1 MDRLFRRLA
10 QVLQRH
16 RLEDDLREELRF
28 HLEMKQRELEAGG
41 LDPQA
46 AARAAR
52 RAVGNVPLTHNKV
65 RDVWMW
71 PWLQDAGQDLRYAAR
86 TLRNSPGLTTTVVL
100 TLALGLGVNAGTLAV
115 AYGVLWKPL
124 PYPDPDRL
132 VLTTVEGPDGGR
144 RGIELAELD
153 EWVTRLGSSAELAG
167 YYSREHTLRG
177 FGEARAIQV
186 AYVTADFFDVLGVTA
201 ELGTTAGFGQTDD
214 LVVLSRRLAS
224 RSPDGSVDDAIG
236 AALTLGGRTYTAAGV
251 MPHRFTFPSSGIDAW
266 IRTPRSDVRLGNV
279 GQHDLVGRL
288 KDGLTLADVR
298 READALVAEKHISYD
313 QDRATVASFAD
324 RAVEEVRPAL
334 LLSLAGGALV
344 LLITCANVA
353 LILLGRAIRRQQD
366 NAVRAALGCGRGRLL
381 RASVVEVLLMATG
394 GLLLGLALARG
405 MLWMTRRVAAGTL
418 QTVDG
423 VGLDGPVV
431 LVTLLV
437 GFGLAAVCA
446 VVTTSDTFRHTA
458 LTTLRGVSGSVSP
471 RNRVLQRTLVVAQL
485 ALSLVLLI
493 GAGLLARTMLSVL
506 QEEAGFEPANVLT
519 VKLVLSDDT
528 LVEPPQTNA
537 FVRELTD
544 RVRTLPE
551 VQHVGVASTL
561 PPRQVPI
568 HIGLRH
574 IDHMRDEYLM
584 LSLASISPG
593 YFAALGTRLL
603 EGRFFDDR
611 DGLPQHGTVVL
622 SESAARFA
630 FPEGNPIGKNFPRLH
645 PAGGVGDHPRVI
657 GVVEDIKYSGLDAPR
672 GSTVYVPW
680 QKRPVGTSYLVIRA
694 AGEPHALAPAV
705 LATAMD
711 LDPTLPVPV
720 VRTLEDEM
728 ADSVAERRLR
738 VFPAAGFA
746 GLALAVALVGLFG
759 AVSRSANEQRPVLAI
774 RAAFGASPRSLLRF
788 VLRAGVH
795 MTAIGIALGL
805 VASVSTAAW
814 LAHLLYGVSPY
825 DPPTYAGATL
835 IVVIVSLAA
844 SYIPARRVLKI
855 DPMQALRSE

>member
-1 MDRLFRRLA
+1 M
-10 QVLQRH
+10 
-16 RLEDDLREELRF
+16 
-28 HLEMKQRELEAGG
+28 
-41 LDPQA
+41 
-46 AARAAR
+46 
-52 RAVGNVPLTHNKV
+52 
-65 RDVWMW
+65 
-71 PWLQDAGQDLRYAAR
+71 
-86 TLRNSPGLTTTVVL
+86 LRNSPGFTVTVVL

-124 PYPDPDRL
+124 PYPAPDRL
-132 VLTTVEGPDGGR
+132 VLATVEWSDGGH

-153 EWVTRLGSSAELAG
+153 EWVTRLGSSAESAG

-186 AYVTADFFDVLGVTA
+186 AYVTADFFDVLGVPA

-214 LVVLSRRLAS
+214 LVVLSRRLTT
-224 RSPDGSVDDAIG
+224 RSPDGSVDDVIG
-236 AALTLGGRTYTAAGV
+236 AALTLGGRTLTTAGV
-251 MPHRFTFPSSGIDAW
+251 MPHTFTFPSSEIDAW

-279 GQHDLVGRL
+279 GNHVLVGRL

-298 READALVAEKHISYD
+298 READALIAEKHTSNN
-313 QDRATVASFAD
+313 QVRATVASFED

-344 LLITCANVA
+344 LLISCANVA
-353 LILLGRAIRRQQD
+353 LILLGRAIRRRQD
-366 NAVRAALGCGRGRLL
+366 NAIRAALGCGRARLL

-405 MLWMTRRVAAGTL
+405 VLWMTRRVAVGTL
-418 QTVDG
+418 QAVDG

-431 LVTLLV
+431 LAMVLV
-437 GFGLAAVCA
+437 GFGLAAACA
-446 VVTTSDTFRHTA
+446 VVTTSGATRQPA
-458 LTTLRGVSGSVSP
+458 LATLRGVSGSVSP
-471 RNRVLQRTLVVAQL
+471 RNRFLQRTLVVAQL
-485 ALSLVLLI
+485 ALSLVLLT

-537 FVRELTD
+537 FVRRLAD
-544 RVRTLPE
+544 RVRALPE
-551 VQHVGVASTL
+551 VQHVGVASAL
-561 PPRQVPI
+561 PPRQVPF
-568 HIGLRH
+568 HMGLRY

-584 LSLASISPG
+584 LSFASVSPG

-603 EGRFFDDR
+603 EGRLFDDR
-611 DGLPQHGTVVL
+611 DGLRHHGTVVL

-630 FPEGNPIGKNFPRLH
+630 FPEGNPIGKNLPRLH
-645 PAGGVGDHPRVI
+645 PVGGVGDHPRVI

-680 QKRPVGTSYLVIRA
+680 QKRPIGTCYLVIRA

-720 VRTLEDEM
+720 VRTLENEM

-738 VFPAAGFA
+738 VLPAAGFA
-746 GLALAVALVGLFG
+746 ALALAVSLVGLFG
-759 AVSRSANEQRPVLAI
+759 AVSRSVNEQRPALAI
-774 RAAFGASPRSLLRF
+774 RAAFGASPTSLLRY

-805 VASVSTAAW
+805 FASTWTAAG
-814 LAHLLYGVSPY
+814 LTHLLYGVSPY
-825 DPPTYAGATL
+825 DPPTYAGATV
-835 IVVIVSLAA
+835 IVVIVSLVA